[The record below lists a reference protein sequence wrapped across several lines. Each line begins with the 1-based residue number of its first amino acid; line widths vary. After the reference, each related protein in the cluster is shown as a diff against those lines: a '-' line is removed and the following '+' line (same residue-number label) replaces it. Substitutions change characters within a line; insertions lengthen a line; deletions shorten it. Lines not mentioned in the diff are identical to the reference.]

1 MDSNNSRADPDVR
14 QAVDRIAAMCD
25 TRFTTK
31 VELDAVSTT
40 CSTLHFNFDF
50 EEERSRRMSSNTT
63 LNPTEIDLEQGSSR
77 PQATA
82 KLEDT
87 CATLSYEDI
96 REREA
101 THPVPP
107 KTSTRVRRYLQWSFF
122 SVYRRLFSFVFTINV
137 SILVGLL
144 AQKTRSGAG
153 LTLANAA
160 TATSANLCVAIS
172 FRNEHV
178 VNLLFLV
185 ATSIPHSW
193 PLSVR
198 RIFAKIYG
206 YGGIHSGCGV
216 AAVAW
221 YLVFVGLVTRDFLD
235 GALKSRTVIAITY
248 VILSLLISILVFA
261 HPYMRMRLHN
271 YFENVHRLAG
281 WTAVGLFWAQTI
293 VIGTVAAK
301 DDEEALSKVLVQ
313 TSTLWFL
320 IVITCCIVYPWAR
333 MRSRKVRPE
342 YLSEHAIRLHFD
354 YARVGIGYALR
365 LSDTPLKETHSFA
378 TIANPER
385 QNGFSVVISN
395 AGDWTKRMIQNPPDR
410 LWVRGTPTIGVL
422 RVALLFKCV
431 VIVAT
436 GSGIGP
442 CLSLFNSKPDHPVR
456 ILWSTPNPE
465 ATYGKGIID
474 AVLRA
479 DPNAVIVDTRKTGRV
494 DMVSLTYSL
503 YEEANAEAVVIISNP
518 KVTRK
523 VVYGMDTR
531 GIPAFGPI
539 FDS

>member
-1 MDSNNSRADPDVR
+1 M
-14 QAVDRIAAMCD
+14 
-25 TRFTTK
+25 F
-31 VELDAVSTT
+31 
-40 CSTLHFNFDF
+40 
-50 EEERSRRMSSNTT
+50 SNTT
-63 LNPTEIDLEQGSSR
+63 LNPTDIDLEQGASGPS
-77 PQATA
+77 PTA

-107 KTSTRVRRYLQWSFF
+107 KAGTRVRRYLQWGFF
-122 SVYRRLFSFVFTINV
+122 SVYRRLFGFVFTVNV
-137 SILVGLL
+137 LILITLL
-144 AQKTRSGAG
+144 AQKHSSRVG
-153 LTLANAA
+153 LTHANAA
-160 TATSANLCVAIS
+160 TAASANLCVAIS

-178 VNLLFLV
+178 VNLMFLV
-185 ATSIPHSW
+185 ATSVPHSL

-198 RIFAKIYG
+198 RIFARIYG
-206 YGGIHSGCGV
+206 YGGIHSGCSV

-221 YLVFVGLVTRDFLD
+221 YLVFAGLVTRDSLD
-235 GALKSRTVIAITY
+235 GALKSRTIVAITY

-261 HPYMRMRLHN
+261 HPYMRIRLHN

-281 WTAVGLFWAQTI
+281 WTAVGLFWTQTI
-293 VIGTVAAK
+293 VVGTVAAK
-301 DDEEALSKVLVQ
+301 IDEEALGKVLVQ
-313 TSTLWFL
+313 TPTFWFL

-333 MRSRKVRPE
+333 TRSRKVRPE

-354 YARVGIGYALR
+354 YARVGTGYALR
-365 LSDTPLKETHSFA
+365 LSDAPLKETHSFA
-378 TIANPER
+378 AIANPER
-385 QNGFSVVISN
+385 QNGFSVVVSN
-395 AGDWTKRMIQNPPDR
+395 AGDWTKRMIQDPPAR

-465 ATYGKGIID
+465 ATYGRGIID
-474 AVLRA
+474 SVLRA

-494 DMVSLTYSL
+494 DMVGLTYSL
-503 YEEANAEAVVIISNP
+503 YKEANAEAVVIISNP

-523 VVYGMDTR
+523 VVYGMNTR